1 MHFIFT
7 VFKILL
13 GGTMRLQQ
21 STMTLGVLSMFGLT
35 NAGAIESATPQEIIS
50 KTKEAAQVLSKQ
62 KEAGLGE
69 FNKPFGGKWAWK
81 DTYIFVY
88 DCTADKMIGHP
99 KAALVGKPVMDLKD
113 KKGNLFFAKL
123 CDAAKKTKGGWV
135 EYWWP
140 KPGSDEGYRKITYT
154 IKVPNTNFQVGAGIY
169 DKNVSISNLE
179 KINN

>member
-1 MHFIFT
+1 
-7 VFKILL
+7 
-13 GGTMRLQQ
+13 MRLQPP
-21 STMTLGVLSMFGLT
+21 TITLGIISILSFTSVWGVET
-35 NAGAIESATPQEIIS
+35 ATPLEIVA
-50 KTKEAAQVLSKQ
+50 KTKSAAAILA
-62 KEAGLGE
+62 KEKEKGLAE
-69 FNKPFGGKWAWK
+69 FNKPFGSKWAWK
-81 DTYIFVY
+81 DTYVFVY

-123 CDAAKKTKGGWV
+123 CDAAKKNKGGWV

-154 IKVPNTNFQVGAGIY
+154 ISVPNTTFQVGAGIY
-169 DKNVSISNLE
+169 DNTISISDLE